1 MRWRKPA
8 SDEIIP
14 GISEEQLLRAGRDYV
29 ASAFPNPDRI
39 GCPGRQRLEV
49 LARQPSAPDEGDID
63 HLMTCSACFGEYHAI
78 RKASKRRTAVT
89 TGTLVAAAREQVRNA
104 QIDLRPF
111 EKSRGESSSN
121 ARGHLSLPVLDRAN
135 LLVAILLPTG
145 SPEGHYVFQLLDSN
159 GSPRVET
166 SGNAA
171 IRNYVTTAEAP
182 FDLRAVSAGRFA
194 LTVRRAGE

>member
-49 LARQPSAPDEGDID
+49 LARQPSAPDEGNID

-78 RKASKRRTAVT
+78 RKASKRRKAVA
-89 TGTLVAAAREQVRNA
+89 TGTLVAAALALIAFSGFVMSRHHPEPTPIMRAKGPLEVAREQVRNA

-111 EKSRGESSSN
+111 EKSRGESASN
-121 ARGHLSLPVLDRAN
+121 ARGHLSLPEPTPIMRAK
-135 LLVAILLPTG
+135 
-145 SPEGHYVFQLLDSN
+145 
-159 GSPRVET
+159 
-166 SGNAA
+166 
-171 IRNYVTTAEAP
+171 
-182 FDLRAVSAGRFA
+182 
-194 LTVRRAGE
+194 